1 MPRKPR
7 AIRLSVAALLAV
19 VLLLPLGASAASFT
33 FGGDNTFKVQSRGK
47 VDPYQAGVTGTSA
60 GGGDLLNKY
69 YVGLYNFNL
78 FDAIGTDDVSVGD
91 SFSDLD
97 YAISQ
102 QRSVKDPNFYVTSEY
117 FRKQGPDKRHIPD
130 SYEMAG
136 SLVLTS
142 VSFDSDYQ
150 ITLRGYLTDLSFN
163 DTTGSAILQDLK
175 GSETVDFLLSV
186 SYSSKTSGEFIPV
199 LQSKHGSTWAAMSGT
214 ISGNTPVGGAP
225 EPGTL
230 LLVASSLGGLAAWRR
245 RKKRV
250 SARA

>member
-1 MPRKPR
+1 MFSLSR
-7 AIRLSVAALLAV
+7 AARFASAALLALS
-19 VLLLPLGASAASFT
+19 LLLPGAASAASFT
-33 FGGDNTFKVQSRGK
+33 FGGDNTFKVQSKGK

-60 GGGDLLNKY
+60 GTGDLLMDY

-78 FDAIGTDDVSVGD
+78 FDAIGTSDVSVGD
-91 SFSDLD
+91 SFTGLD
-97 YAISQ
+97 YAISEQ
-102 QRSVKDPNFYVTSEY
+102 KGVNDPNFYITSDY
-117 FRKQGPDKRHIPD
+117 FRKQGPDKKHVPD

-150 ITLRGYLTDLSFN
+150 ITLKGYLSDLSFN

-175 GSETVDFLLSV
+175 GSDTVDFLLTV
-186 SYSSKTSGEFIPV
+186 SYTDKTSHEFIPV
-199 LQSKHGSTWAAMSGT
+199 LQSKNLSTWAKMSGS
-214 ISGNTPVGGAP
+214 ISGGGSGAVP

-230 LLVASSLGGLAAWRR
+230 ILVASSLGGLAAWRR
-245 RKKRV
+245 RRKRV